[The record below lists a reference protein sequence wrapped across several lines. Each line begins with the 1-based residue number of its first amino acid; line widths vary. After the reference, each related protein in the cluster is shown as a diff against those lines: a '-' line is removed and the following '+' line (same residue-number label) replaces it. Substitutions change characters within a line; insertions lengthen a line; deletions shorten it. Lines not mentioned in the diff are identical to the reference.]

1 MKRTDSNLLHG
12 SRGQSLVEF
21 ALILPMILVVMFMIT
36 EFGRAL
42 YQYNVLETA
51 TRMGVRAA
59 VVTSQSNAV
68 ATAEAQMDSILVAS
82 RIPINSVTKT
92 VTIETNFG
100 GAGSGVTIVRAK
112 AQKPFNWAFK
122 GPITMQGGGVASKKA
137 LTLTAESLM
146 KTETF

>member
-59 VVTSQSNAV
+59 VVTNAGNAV
-68 ATAEAQMDSILVAS
+68 ATAEAQMDSILIAS
-82 RIPINSVTKT
+82 RIPLNSVTKT
-92 VTIETNFG
+92 VTIEANFG
-100 GAGSGVTIVRAK
+100 GDPSVTIVRAK
-112 AQKPFNWAFK
+112 ATKPFNWAFN
-122 GPITMQGGGVASKKA
+122 GPITMQGNGKAVKKT